1 MSKIVII
8 TGASRGI
15 GRAAAERFLREGWTV
30 IGTSRAGG
38 LPFSHEQLHAVQL
51 DLEKPES
58 IALAAQKMLA
68 FASAITVLVNNAGII
83 LDAHDSGADPAILR
97 KTFAVDVFGLVD
109 LTERLLN
116 KMKSGG
122 HIINIDSGYGAFS
135 VPIDDESSTAYRMA
149 KAALNMYTRTL
160 AFRLRRNNI
169 LVSSLDPGWVKTDM
183 GNDAATTTDHPDR
196 EPAEAADDIFRLA
209 TKRVESGL
217 FWRFGKKRHW

>member
-1 MSKIVII
+1 MSTTVVI

-15 GRAAAERFLREGWTV
+15 GRAVAERFLQEGWTV
-30 IGTSRAGG
+30 LGTSRAGG
-38 LPFSHEQLHAVQL
+38 LPFSHERLHAVQL

-58 IALAAQKMLA
+58 IAVAAQRILA
-68 FASAITVLVNNAGII
+68 FAPSITVLVNNAGII
-83 LDAHDSGADPAILR
+83 LDAHDSGVTQTILR
-97 KTFAVDVFGLVD
+97 QTFAVDVFGLVD

-116 KMKSGG
+116 QIENGG

-135 VPIDDESSTAYRMA
+135 VPIDDESSTTYRMA

-169 LVSSLDPGWVKTDM
+169 IVSSLDPGWVKTDM
-183 GNDAATTTDHPDR
+183 GNDAATATEHPDR

-217 FWRFGKKRHW
+217 FWRYGKKRHW